1 MPRTFTFTP
10 ELTYINSRS
19 PSATY
24 ESAVTAQVQGA
35 DSAARTTR
43 GLMFPKDL
51 DANLIKRLKCVYRAS
66 AVINATSS
74 DSSGG
79 LFTIDAYAC
88 IYNSYQIKSPTWNQ
102 AAPGLLWIGG
112 SWHAA
117 SRQINN
123 VADGVPVTHV
133 HQLTKV
139 TRFASRKQGDWPA
152 AYVMKY
158 SYEGGDFGTTNTI
171 YHSDNATVTANRPTL
186 KLTLGIQPM
195 RSRPSGMYRGFRR
208 S

>member
-19 PSATY
+19 PSVTY
-24 ESAVTAQVQGA
+24 ESAVTAQVQGSDA
-35 DSAARTTR
+35 NARTTR
-43 GLMFPKDL
+43 GLMYPKDA
-51 DANLIKRLKCVYRAS
+51 DANLIKRLKAVYRVF
-66 AVINATSS
+66 AVLNATTS

-79 LFTIDAYAC
+79 LFSIDAYAC
-88 IYNSYQIKSPTWNQ
+88 IYNSYQIKVPTWNQ
-102 AAPGLLWIGG
+102 AATFLPWFGG
-112 SWHAA
+112 SWHET
-117 SRQINN
+117 SKQINN
-123 VADGVPVTHV
+123 VADGTPVTHV

-139 TRFASRKQGDWPA
+139 TRFAACKAGDWPV

-158 SYEGGDFGTTNTI
+158 SYEGGNFGTTNTI